1 MFVEKTNE
9 NKSLV
14 YVFKGTIFAAYGFVK
29 ENATLISI
37 VHTTCGFFFSYFSS
51 EKDTGVTKIV
61 SHMFKSPFYQ
71 NY

>member
-29 ENATLISI
+29 ENATLFSI
-37 VHTTCGFFFSYFSS
+37 VHTTCGFF
-51 EKDTGVTKIV
+51 
-61 SHMFKSPFYQ
+61 SHTFHPKKTQ
-71 NY
+71 V

>member
-1 MFVEKTNE
+1 MKT
-9 NKSLV
+9 KSLE

-29 ENATLISI
+29 ENATLFSI
-37 VHTTCGFFFSYFSS
+37 V

-71 NY
+71 DC